1 MIEKIMEPFNGPE
14 RKEGK
19 NSDPAGVDGIKTPK
33 VDSQLSAIYQ
43 NAPLIMMLVDAEGR
57 IKKVNR
63 FAAEFAGRSE
73 SEMIGLHTGKALRCS
88 RALDKHSENCFGPY
102 CTECPIR
109 GTIKDTLETER
120 SHYQVQANPTLIIEG
135 REQELTFLLSTTS
148 LQIDGESMVLVTIL
162 DITQRKA
169 AQEALRESEERY
181 RGIVE
186 TAEEGIATHDPDGTI
201 TYVNQRMANMLGY
214 SREEIIGRSSLDF
227 VYDNEER
234 QAVIRARES
243 LKEEGSF
250 SKERKL
256 RRKDG
261 SVLWTLAKVTPQR
274 DGAGNFLGYLAMHTD
289 ITERKHAEEKL
300 LESEER
306 FRVTFKRAGIGM
318 AIVDLD
324 GRIIDSNK
332 ALQKMLGFSRSELA
346 EMTFPDITHPD
357 DLQEDMRLA
366 QELFAGKRNYYRIEK
381 RYFRKDGQVLWG
393 QLAASFV
400 RNQSGEPQ
408 FGIGMLEDI
417 TERKQAEAKQ
427 ALLTDILRVHNRG
440 GNLHSLTAETL
451 RLIRVRTGFDSVG
464 LRLRQGEDCPY
475 FEHNGFSEEF
485 LNEENFLCAKD
496 GNGAIV
502 RDAQGHTV
510 LECTCGLVL
519 SGRTVPGM
527 SCFTEGGSFWT
538 NISSEL
544 LSLPRESD
552 PRFNPRNQCI
562 HKGYQSV
569 GLFPVRAG
577 QEIIGLLQLNDRRE
591 GMFTPDLITFYE
603 SLAQN
608 IGLAFQRAAAEEA
621 LWDLNEKLELQVTER
636 TKLAESRAKQLARL
650 TSELSL
656 AEERERR
663 RLAEVLHEHLQQL
676 LVGVRLNLDALS
688 SHVYG
693 EKKPALDTALQLI
706 CDSIHTSRSIT
717 AELSPPILYQA
728 GLVSGLKWLS
738 RWKQEKYGFTVD
750 LQVEPENIPLK
761 EDMIVILFRSVRE
774 LLLNAVKHSGVN
786 SAKVSLS
793 KNGSDCLRIV
803 VSDAGKGFNPNQ
815 IWEISE
821 KQNGFGLFSIRER
834 LEFLG
839 GRLEIESAPGKG
851 ASFTLI
857 APVEKVQVVRKPS
870 LSQN

>member
-1 MIEKIMEPFNGPE
+1 MGPFNEPE

-19 NSDPAGVDGIKTPK
+19 NSEPTGVDGIKTPK
-33 VDSQLSAIYQ
+33 VDSHLSAIYQ

-73 SEMIGLHTGKALRCS
+73 SEMIGLYTGKALRCS
-88 RALDKHSENCFGPY
+88 HALDNHSENGFGAY

-162 DITQRKA
+162 
-169 AQEALRESEERY
+169 
-181 RGIVE
+181 
-186 TAEEGIATHDPDGTI
+186 
-201 TYVNQRMANMLGY
+201 
-214 SREEIIGRSSLDF
+214 
-227 VYDNEER
+227 
-234 QAVIRARES
+234 
-243 LKEEGSF
+243 
-250 SKERKL
+250 
-256 RRKDG
+256 
-261 SVLWTLAKVTPQR
+261 
-274 DGAGNFLGYLAMHTD
+274 
-289 ITERKHAEEKL
+289 
-300 LESEER
+300 
-306 FRVTFKRAGIGM
+306 
-318 AIVDLD
+318 
-324 GRIIDSNK
+324 
-332 ALQKMLGFSRSELA
+332 
-346 EMTFPDITHPD
+346 
-357 DLQEDMRLA
+357 
-366 QELFAGKRNYYRIEK
+366 
-381 RYFRKDGQVLWG
+381 
-393 QLAASFV
+393 
-400 RNQSGEPQ
+400 
-408 FGIGMLEDI
+408 DI

-496 GNGAIV
+496 GNRAIV

-688 SHVYG
+688 GHVYG
-693 EKKPALDTALQLI
+693 EKRPILDTARQLI
-706 CDSIHTSRSIT
+706 CDSIQTSRSIT

-738 RWKQEKYGFTVD
+738 RWKQEKYGLTVD
-750 LQVEPENIPLK
+750 LQVEPENITLK

-774 LLLNAVKHSGVN
+774 LLLNVMKHSGVN

-793 KNGSDCLRIV
+793 EDGSDCLRIV
-803 VSDAGKGFNPNQ
+803 VSDAGKGFNPDQ
-815 IWEISE
+815 IWESSV

-857 APVEKVQVVRKPS
+857 APC
-870 LSQN
+870 